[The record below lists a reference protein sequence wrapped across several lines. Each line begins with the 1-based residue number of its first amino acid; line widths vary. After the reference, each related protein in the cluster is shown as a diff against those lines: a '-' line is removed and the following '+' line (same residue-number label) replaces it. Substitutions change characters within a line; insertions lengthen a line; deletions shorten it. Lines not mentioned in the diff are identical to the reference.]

1 MASTTTTSIPR
12 PYSVLWHP
20 YLTWAQKIISFVVG
34 YLVPVYQLGQTE
46 IGSPEAKVYTD
57 KLRKVIS
64 EGDTKLEG
72 NAIKEWSQATNGCP
86 IIAESIGSI
95 PFRKNILKE
104 WNIIAEEKDIMF
116 PEALHSRKEVKILV
130 RFPSTLLATEE
141 VVELGNIL
149 EYSGCVEV
157 EFEKIDLRNFAPDV
171 PVLIQFHG
179 GGFVSGGMHDALSIG
194 EVAKLVQMAEQNNDL
209 ITISVDY
216 GLSPENPFPIAV
228 MDGLSVID
236 YLLSGANSTRKVHIT
251 GISAGSSLSL
261 ITGLESFRKYPGR
274 ILSIQSQCPFINPA
288 GDTMSYYM
296 NQNTFPAMTWLRW
309 CWRVYLHLEAP
320 PELSEDSHEQKPTLE
335 EVLRKDSNY
344 LSWNKWKTKHPSK
357 AVQRLVYPTL
367 DLPESLNDENNAPK
381 IIIRVNLA
389 DPLYDDGKEIADAL
403 KNANADIIFLSY
415 DDEKES
421 WDALKNAK
429 ADITFFQNTGLHVDF
444 LAANVKESK
453 KIFKIW
459 SDTIFGV

>member
-1 MASTTTTSIPR
+1 MTSTTTTSIPR
-12 PYSVLWHP
+12 PHSVIWHP
-20 YLTWAQKIISFVVG
+20 YLTWAQKIISYVVG
-34 YLVPVYQLGQTE
+34 YLIPVYQLGQTE
-46 IGSPEAKVYTD
+46 IGSPEAKVYMD
-57 KLRKVIS
+57 KLRKLIS
-64 EGDTKLEG
+64 EGDTRLEG
-72 NAIKEWSQATNGCP
+72 TAIKEWSQATNGCP

-104 WNIIAEEKDIMF
+104 WNIISDEQDIVF
-116 PEALHSRKEVKILV
+116 PEALHAREEVKILV

-171 PVLIQFHG
+171 PVLVQFHG
-179 GGFVSGGMHDALSIG
+179 GGFVAGGMHDALSIS
-194 EVAKLVQMAEQNNDL
+194 EVTKLVQMAEQNNDL

-216 GLSPENPFPIAV
+216 ALSPENPFPIAV

-236 YLLSGANSTRKVHIT
+236 YLLSGTNITRKVHIT

-274 ILSIQSQCPFINPA
+274 ILSIQSQCPFLNPA

-296 NQNTFPAMTWLRW
+296 NQNTFPDMTWIRW
-309 CWRVYLHLEAP
+309 CARVYLHLEAP
-320 PELSEDSHEQKPTLE
+320 PELSEDSHEQPTLE

-357 AVQRLVYPTL
+357 AVQRLVDPTL
-367 DLPESLNDENNAPK
+367 DLPESLNDENDAPK

-389 DPLYDDGKEIADAL
+389 DPLHDDGKEIADAL
-403 KNANADIIFLSY
+403 KKAQ
-415 DDEKES
+415 
-421 WDALKNAK
+421 
-429 ADITFFQNTGLHVDF
+429 ADITFLQNTGLHVDV
-444 LAANVKESK
+444 LAANTKESK

-459 SDTIFGV
+459 SDTIFGA